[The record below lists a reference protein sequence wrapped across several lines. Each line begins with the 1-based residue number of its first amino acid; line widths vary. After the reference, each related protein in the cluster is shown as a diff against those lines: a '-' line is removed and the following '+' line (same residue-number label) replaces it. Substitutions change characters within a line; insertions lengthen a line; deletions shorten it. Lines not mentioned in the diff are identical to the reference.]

1 MCAWSHLFLS
11 YHEFENP
18 YWVQNS
24 TVNEVRD
31 LEDFIVTG
39 SKQQVPK
46 VEWFVTDELKMK
58 RDFKLHG
65 KLNLSEYKLFKSTAM

>member
-1 MCAWSHLFLS
+1 MCAWRHLLLS

-18 YWVQNS
+18 YWVQNY

-46 VEWFVTDELKMK
+46 VEWIVTDELKNEK
-58 RDFKLHG
+58 IF
-65 KLNLSEYKLFKSTAM
+65 